1 MDSKKKQQRILAIIL
16 IFLLL
21 IGTSILINQFV
32 EGESYFEYTEED
44 VKMLGDFMEAEI
56 IWAKENLHLE
66 NEDSEAPKELYVLVG
81 SVVLHRLESR
91 YWGETMQ
98 QVIYAP
104 HQYEVI
110 WGSEIMKD
118 IETPPKVYE
127 WAEELLRYGP
137 KGPEGLIYET
147 YFKRGDDEPYQEVW
161 GIYFYVEERIT
172 KRIEGGKVN

>member
-1 MDSKKKQQRILAIIL
+1 MDSKKKQQRILAITF

-21 IGTSILINQFV
+21 IGTSTLINQFV
-32 EGESYFEYTEED
+32 EEKSYFEYTEED

-56 IWAKENLHLE
+56 MWAKKNLSLE
-66 NEDSEAPKELYVLVG
+66 NEDSEALKDAYVLIG

-110 WGSEIMKD
+110 WHSDIMEN
-118 IETPPKVYE
+118 IETPPEVYE

-137 KGPEGLIYET
+137 EGPEGLIYEML
-147 YFKRGDDEPYQEVW
+147 FNWRDDEPYQEVC
-161 GIYFYVEERIT
+161 GIYFYVEGRIT